1 MKKATSLVIEKLP
14 ILKDHIKADEN
25 MLVRQHALDGLD
37 NEVERTFLKLIW
49 FFEKP
54 GSNDFDLKNL
64 YMQLKDEWLVFALD
78 VIDFYFKEDTYLIQE
93 STDLVLISDD
103 YLDQNGASRYLE
115 SKGLNFPQGKIAT
128 YILRGKFPRED
139 LIISGKKFWRKSTID
154 KYASEFQTKEDTR
167 DTRDTSNANDTESI

>member
-14 ILKDHIKADEN
+14 ILKDRIKADEN

-37 NEVERTFLKLIW
+37 EVERTFLKLIW
-49 FFEKP
+49 FFEEP
-54 GSNDFDLKNL
+54 ESNDFDLKNL

-93 STDLVLISDD
+93 STDSVLISDD

-154 KYASEFQTKEDTR
+154 KYASELQTKE